1 MCSTRRL
8 AVIAKVPVGVVRKIH
23 MTPSFQALVAELASK
38 VVLGKTPAITRV
50 AINGVD
56 GSGKSYMANALAEA
70 LMQRGE
76 RVIQSS
82 VDFFHNPR
90 SVRHAKGRES
100 PEGFYRDSFNTEVL
114 KTRPLEPLGP
124 GGSRIYK
131 VRHFDYRID
140 HTVDADA
147 ETARDGDVLVFDG
160 IFLFTPELAPFWDI
174 KVFLE
179 VPFKETFRRMMMR
192 DGSDP
197 DEQAASNRRYRLGQQ
212 LYLDE
217 CRPAELADIVID
229 NSDFDHPRFICG

>member
-1 MCSTRRL
+1 MAS
-8 AVIAKVPVGVVRKIH
+8 
-23 MTPSFQALVAELASK
+23 SFQAFIAELASK

-56 GSGKSYMANALAEA
+56 GSGKSYMADALAEA
-70 LMQRGE
+70 LVQRGE

-90 SVRHAKGRES
+90 SVRYAKGRDS
-100 PEGFYRDSFNTEVL
+100 PEGFYRDSFSIEAL
-114 KTRPLEPLGP
+114 KTRLLEPLGP
-124 GGSRIYK
+124 GGCRVYK
-131 VRHFDYRID
+131 TKHFDYRMD
-140 HTVDADA
+140 QTVDADA

-160 IFLFTPELAPFWDI
+160 IFLFTPELTPLWDV

-179 VPFKETFRRMMMR
+179 VSFEETFRRMMIR

-197 DEQAASNRRYRLGQQ
+197 EEHAASNRRYRLGQQ

-229 NSDFDHPRFICG
+229 NRDFDHPRFMRG